1 MIVHEAWP
9 TKSFELLLFL
19 KETQDSPKALS
30 QYIAFSALMRQG
42 ETLDMSEFEVTYFGQ
57 VWGKRLN
64 SNVASME

>member
-1 MIVHEAWP
+1 MVVHEAWP

-30 QYIAFSALMRQG
+30 QYIAFSALMHQG